1 MLLRRTNRRSQLISP
16 RWLLVL
22 GLWGNPNSLAAQIP
36 VRNQVEQPK
45 DALLIM
51 PPLPHTAADSSYS
64 VTVAAR
70 LRERFGHW
78 HVHEARLIEFCE
90 ATESCDVL
98 VPDTTAHHYARST
111 GADFYV
117 IGRLGHDSTPWV
129 ELRLLETGRRGGIQH
144 QTAMLT
150 VQADA
155 DLPPDVFAQQVGG
168 VLSDTLATALGAA
181 RDARRCWTDLVDR
194 HYEDARSRAEGAL
207 RRFPNHPSAATCL
220 SYVFAERNE
229 PDSLIWALELAVV
242 GDSTLHQAW
251 ERLGLE
257 YLRRGDTARAIDA
270 RVREVRADPQDVE
283 RRVRIARMMDELGQR
298 EAAVTLVREGLSYP
312 GNTLELRRIL
322 ARMCLLY
329 EMWECARDALA
340 EQFALDSSLA
350 SDTTFYFQMI
360 GLAQTLSDT
369 AQVARWT
376 GEAVMRVES
385 LVGQAWERVETA
397 RQEAE
402 RSEQVLTS
410 LRLAQAGVYVD
421 LGDKDAALAVYH
433 TILERDPD
441 NVRAPLAAAQLLT
454 DDRFFILESATP
466 VDSHVL
472 SAADSLLTSVAR
484 RSEDHD
490 VLESIALTYLNV
502 GTRLVRSRRVRA
514 TAVRWLQN
522 AVRVDPDG
530 TLQGRSNAMLAVAI
544 LYLLEEVDT
553 QLRVERTCDLAQL
566 EADLVSQGRAAI
578 GASESEYPQIAAE
591 VTPGLQAIEDLI
603 PEILATLGCNHTGR

>member
-1 MLLRRTNRRSQLISP
+1 MLLRPNRRSQLNSL
-16 RWLLVL
+16 RWLLAL
-22 GLWGNPNSLAAQIP
+22 GLWSNPAALAAQIP

-51 PPLPHTAADSSYS
+51 PPVPHTGADSAYS
-64 VTVAAR
+64 IKVAAR

-78 HVHEARLIEFCE
+78 HLHEARLIEFCE

-98 VPDTTAHHYARST
+98 VPDTTARQYARSS

-117 IGRLGHDSTPWV
+117 VGRLGQDPWPWI
-129 ELRLLETGRRGGIQH
+129 ELRVLETGRRGGIQH
-144 QTAMLT
+144 RTATLT
-150 VQADA
+150 VRADS
-155 DLPPDVFAQQVGG
+155 DLPPEVFAQQVGG
-168 VLSDTLATALGAA
+168 LLSDTLATALGAA
-181 RDARRCWTDLVDR
+181 RDARKCWVDVVDR
-194 HYEDARSRAEGAL
+194 DYEDARARAEGAL

-220 SYVFAERNE
+220 SYVFAERNQ

-270 RVREVRADPQDVE
+270 RVHEVRADPQDVG
-283 RRVRIARMMDELGQR
+283 RRVRIARTMDELGQH
-298 EAAVTLVREGLSYP
+298 EVAVALVREGLSYP

-322 ARMCLLY
+322 ARMCLQY

-369 AQVARWT
+369 TQVARWT

-397 RQEAE
+397 RREAE

-410 LRLAQAGVYVD
+410 LRLAQAGVYID
-421 LGDKDAALAVYH
+421 LGHKDAALAVYR

-441 NVRAPLAAAQLLT
+441 NIRAPLAAAQLLT
-454 DDRFFILESATP
+454 DDRFFVLASATSAN
-466 VDSHVL
+466 SHVL
-472 SAADSLLTSVAR
+472 STADSLLTSVAQ
-484 RSEDHD
+484 RSEDQD
-490 VLESIALTYLNV
+490 VLKSVALTYLNV
-502 GTRLVRSRRVRA
+502 GTRLVRSQRARA
-514 TAVRWLQN
+514 TAVGWLQK
-522 AVRVDPDG
+522 AVRFDPDS

-553 QLRVERTCDLAQL
+553 RVRAERSCDLAQL
-566 EADLVSQGRAAI
+566 EVDLVAQGRAAVAA
-578 GASESEYPQIAAE
+578 GKSEYPQIATE
-591 VTPGLQAIEDLI
+591 VIPGLQAIEDLI
-603 PEILATLGCNHTGR
+603 PEILAALDCNRTGQ